1 MRSNRIRY
9 PNEGLVSRL
18 MQWNCEDLRMVAHGL
33 CTVRVILWIPF
44 HVMLQLAQSV
54 PQNGHVTA
62 NMAVLPWQFDSA
74 SPLSRLISRPL
85 NKFRPQKQTA
95 SWQSRCIIPFVGDV
109 MPLETPTEMTA
120 ERERFE
126 T

>member
-33 CTVRVILWIPF
+33 CTVPVILWIPF
-44 HVMLQLAQSV
+44 HVMLHLAQSV

-62 NMAVLPWQFDSA
+62 NMAVLAWQF
-74 SPLSRLISRPL
+74 
-85 NKFRPQKQTA
+85 
-95 SWQSRCIIPFVGDV
+95 V
-109 MPLETPTEMTA
+109 
-120 ERERFE
+120 
-126 T
+126 